1 MKEVIDTFLLWLF
14 YTVTKEG
21 KSCSY
26 HHGTRDFS
34 Q

>member
-1 MKEVIDTFLLWLF
+1 MTPFCYGYSTLPS
-14 YTVTKEG
+14 TKEG